1 MKKFLKTVLT
11 LSLCVLSL
19 SCNEEESADDKLA
32 ELNGKKIITIGDSL
46 TALCGW
52 QPYLVEDDYGYEEYS
67 VEPVI
72 TFVSD
77 SSAYSFE
84 SYFNDIDFNDLVNSA
99 EDLGDRYE
107 SYLRYLLE

>member
-1 MKKFLKTVLT
+1 MIELT
-11 LSLCVLSL
+11 
-19 SCNEEESADDKLA
+19 
-32 ELNGKKIITIGDSL
+32 
-46 TALCGW
+46 
-52 QPYLVEDDYGYEEYS
+52 YGYEEYS